1 MIRVRLTSPEYF
13 FGRTMNSSP
22 NRLLLLGLIQDLQKQ
37 AVELG
42 LSRTAAALEVT
53 GHVATEELADVASPA
68 SIQGAAALQEEGA
81 D

>member
-1 MIRVRLTSPEYF
+1 
-13 FGRTMNSSP
+13 MNSSP

-68 SIQGAAALQEEGA
+68 SIQGAAALQEEEGA